1 MENCFE
7 MYDSRK
13 LADVSN
19 KRDTDLI
26 KVAKDDVIC
35 DDQLGWDR
43 NKKKK
48 NGLWLTFSFDLQ
60 LDLRTEQ
67 KWMKSS
73 GFPEGEDM
81 LSYVGHVCK
90 RLNRNLFT
98 IIPLVGDVRCLIP
111 FVG

>member
-43 NKKKK
+43 NKKIKK
-48 NGLWLTFSFDLQ
+48 TDFD
-60 LDLRTEQ
+60 
-67 KWMKSS
+67 
-73 GFPEGEDM
+73 
-81 LSYVGHVCK
+81 
-90 RLNRNLFT
+90 
-98 IIPLVGDVRCLIP
+98 
-111 FVG
+111 

>member
-26 KVAKDDVIC
+26 KVAEDDVIC

-48 NGLWLTFSFDLQ
+48 KTDFD
-60 LDLRTEQ
+60 
-67 KWMKSS
+67 
-73 GFPEGEDM
+73 
-81 LSYVGHVCK
+81 
-90 RLNRNLFT
+90 
-98 IIPLVGDVRCLIP
+98 
-111 FVG
+111 